1 MVEEN
6 THDNVVSLSKR
17 AAARHP
23 RFASR
28 VLPRN
33 DRIQALEG
41 AFSSHSKL
49 YRHRTLI
56 EVFSHRHRDLAKDC
70 LV

>member
-33 DRIQALEG
+33 DAHPGPRKRVQLAL
-41 AFSSHSKL
+41 
-49 YRHRTLI
+49 
-56 EVFSHRHRDLAKDC
+56 
-70 LV
+70 